1 MITLSPF
8 ENVLVS
14 FRVKLAFFSHLRE
27 SVLKL
32 APQLKVTLLTFF
44 RSPFH
49 LFVDVALSWKTEIK
63 EKVYTRNI

>member
-14 FRVKLAFFSHLRE
+14 FRVKLAFFSRLRE

-32 APQLKVTLLTFF
+32 APQL
-44 RSPFH
+44 
-49 LFVDVALSWKTEIK
+49 
-63 EKVYTRNI
+63 

>member
-14 FRVKLAFFSHLRE
+14 FRVKLAFFSRLRE

-32 APQLKVTLLTFF
+32 DPQLKVTLLTFF

-49 LFVDVALSWKTEIK
+49 LFVDVALS
-63 EKVYTRNI
+63 

>member
-14 FRVKLAFFSHLRE
+14 FRVKLEFFSRLRE
-27 SVLKL
+27 SELKL

-49 LFVDVALSWKTEIK
+49 LFVDVALS
-63 EKVYTRNI
+63 